1 MTYVARDTCV
11 PLKSEMYESGDRLR
25 KILTIDPNSILEFEG
40 TRIPQ
45 RLTLKDLRDKTST
58 RLVLSEIEV
67 GVDVPRKIFST
78 SYLQRPRAE

>member
-1 MTYVARDTCV
+1 
-11 PLKSEMYESGDRLR
+11 MYESGDRLR